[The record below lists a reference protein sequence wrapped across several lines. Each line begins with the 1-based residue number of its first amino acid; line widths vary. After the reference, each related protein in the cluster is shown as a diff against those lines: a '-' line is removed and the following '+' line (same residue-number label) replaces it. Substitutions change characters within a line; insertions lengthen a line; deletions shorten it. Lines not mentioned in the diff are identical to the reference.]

1 MHKKLL
7 IFIPH
12 LDIGGVEK
20 NFFLISN
27 FLSKKFDDVSVITIN
42 SEFKKKLNKKIKL
55 ISPNNNRW
63 KNSSIYTKYVIS
75 IFLLIKTLLVN
86 KDYVIFSFQANWY
99 AIIIAKI
106 FGRKII
112 SRSNTAPEGW
122 SKNNF
127 KKILYKYII
136 NLADTILVNSIE
148 FKKNLKK
155 NFNVNAV
162 CIYNPLNRSNI
173 LKLSKIR
180 KKINF
185 FKSKKSLRIL
195 NIGRL
200 TDQIN
205 QLLILKSIRY
215 LKKQIPIKVIIVG
228 KGGNYE
234 VLKNYIRQNNLN
246 DKILLINGI
255 NNPYP
260 YIKHCDIFLLS
271 SNYEGLPN
279 VLLEAQCFKK
289 IIISTK
295 CPTGPQEILL
305 NGKAGIFFKMN
316 DFKDLSKKII
326 YVYKNKNKMIN
337 KVNTGYNYLH
347 RFDEKKNLEMYYQVI
362 LKHFK

>member
-27 FLSKKFDDVSVITIN
+27 YLSKKFDDVSVITIN
-42 SEFKKKLNKKIKL
+42 SEFKKKLSKKIKL
-55 ISPNNNRW
+55 ISPNSKRW
-63 KNSSIYTKYVIS
+63 KNSTIYTKYIIS

-86 KDYVIFSFQANWY
+86 NNYVLLSFQANWY

-127 KKILYKYII
+127 KKTLYKYII

-148 FKKNLKK
+148 FKKNLRK

-162 CIYNPLNRSNI
+162 CIYNPINKSSV
-173 LKLSKIR
+173 LKLGHVR
-180 KKINF
+180 KKIKF
-185 FKSKKSLRIL
+185 FKSKKNLRIL

-200 TDQIN
+200 TNQKN
-205 QLLILKSIRY
+205 QLLILKSIKY
-215 LKKQIPIKVIIVG
+215 LKNQIPIKVIIVG
-228 KGGNYE
+228 KGENYS
-234 VLKNYIRQNNLN
+234 VLKNYIQQNNLN
-246 DKILLINGI
+246 NKVLLTNGLS
-255 NNPYP
+255 NPYP
-260 YIKHCDIFLLS
+260 YIKHCDFFLLS

-347 RFDEKKNLEMYYQVI
+347 RFDEKKNLKMYYQII